1 VESAASASFDPPPA
15 ARQNTAE
22 MHDSEVNPPAGGSV
36 VTGRDHPTV
45 GTTGVGMVVG
55 TADGNVVVVVV
66 DVVGVA
72 TVVGT
77 ARRTGVAAVSEHPA
91 ATAAATTATTRAG
104 RPALPRAM
112 VTAPP
117 TRSDPRTAG
126 QG

>member
-36 VTGRDHPTV
+36 VTGRDQPTV
-45 GTTGVGMVVG
+45 GTTGVGVVVG
-55 TADGNVVVVVV
+55 TAEGRVVVVVE
-66 DVVGVA
+66 VVGG
-72 TVVGT
+72 TVVVT
-77 ARRTGVAAVSEHPA
+77 DRRTGVAAVPEQ
-91 ATAAATTATTRAG
+91 AAATTADSTATARA
-104 RPALPRAM
+104 ALLAPRRA
-112 VTAPP
+112 VLTAPP